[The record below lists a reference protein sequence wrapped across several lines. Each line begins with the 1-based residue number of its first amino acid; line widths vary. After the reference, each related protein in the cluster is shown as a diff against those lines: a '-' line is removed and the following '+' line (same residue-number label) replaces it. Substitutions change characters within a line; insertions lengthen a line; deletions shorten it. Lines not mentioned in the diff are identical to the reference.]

1 MKYLHLIRWK
11 NLLLLALAQVLVKY
25 ALLEP
30 FLSTTNLSITLNG
43 FGFSLLVISTLSLAA
58 AGYIINDL
66 YDIES
71 DRINKPNRVLVGKLV
86 REKTAYNLFIGF
98 NVVGVGLGFY
108 LSHLIGKSGFFALF
122 VIISGLL
129 YLYATYL
136 KQLTLVGNV
145 VVSILVAF
153 SVIVVGLFE
162 LLPAITSE
170 NQQTQLTFFSII
182 FDYAIFAF
190 SINLLRE
197 MVKDLEDLEGDVKT
211 GRKTLAVVLGRTK
224 ASKVVLVMA
233 VLFLAAVTY
242 YVLNYFYKL
251 QPAVLYF
258 LLLVIGPLALF
269 CIKIYQAKS
278 KTHYKNLSRLLKL
291 IMLMGILSLLLY
303 KYVLLN

>member
-1 MKYLHLIRWK
+1 CCLHDLHPFPTRRSSD
-11 NLLLLALAQVLVKY
+11 LLAQVLVKY

-136 KQLTLVGNV
+136 KQLPLVGNV

-190 SINLLRE
+190 SINLLHE
-197 MVKDLEDLEGDVKT
+197 MVKDLEDLEGYVKNGST
-211 GRKTLAVVLGRTK
+211 TLADVLGSTRVV
-224 ASKVVLVMA
+224 KVVLVMA
-233 VLFLAAVTY
+233 VLFFAEFIY
-242 YVLNYFYKL
+242 YVLNYFYNL
-251 QPAVLYF
+251 QQAVLNF
-258 LLLVIGPLALF
+258 LLFVIGPLALF
-269 CIKIYQAKS
+269 YI
-278 KTHYKNLSRLLKL
+278 
-291 IMLMGILSLLLY
+291 
-303 KYVLLN
+303 